1 MGSARVP
8 DRQRDERFDLG
19 IDTASAEASV
29 AVLRG
34 DNVLAERRWTL
45 ETTFSQ
51 ELLAAIDALLREA
64 LRSASTRRRSRPV
77 ARDAIA
83 SIAVDAGP
91 GGYSGLRTGVATAQ
105 GLALALDAPLAG
117 VSRLEADAFPHLDGN
132 RAVAAVHDLGRGRVA
147 WGAYSAESGVP
158 VTLVEPRIDTFEQ
171 CARDAPLAALWCGEL
186 NDELRAAREAAGR
199 SGDLDAGSHARS
211 AAGIVWL
218 ARLHDAY
225 TDPAAVDVVYLRPP
239 PITTPRA
246 RSR

>member
-8 DRQRDERFDLG
+8 ERQRDERFDLG

-64 LRSASTRRRSRPV
+64 AV
-77 ARDAIA
+77 ERDAIA

-117 VSRLEADAFPHLDGN
+117 VSRLEGDAFPHLDGN

-171 CARDAPLAALWCGEL
+171 CARDAPPAVLWCGEL

-211 AAGIVWL
+211 SAGIVRL

>member
-64 LRSASTRRRSRPV
+64 AV

>member
-8 DRQRDERFDLG
+8 ERQRDERFDLG

-64 LRSASTRRRSRPV
+64 AV
-77 ARDAIA
+77 ERDAIA

-158 VTLVEPRIDTFEQ
+158 VTLVEPRIDSFEQ

-211 AAGIVWL
+211 AAGIVRL